1 MYNEI
6 DFLKLKFV
14 TFQMQD
20 YTFRLHEHPKFKW
33 SPSLSAKDFMAVL
46 ANITAI
52 KIRGT
57 YVPNGAGFL
66 DEVKLESAR
75 RGIATGQATWIERF
89 PIFSFNVNI
98 YFESISATNSIIFQ
112 IHDSNYNFVFR
123 CVCPDGYKGN
133 FCEEC
138 IPGHYHENNGGPFA
152 RCIPCSCNGHTEFC
166 DSETGMCLVKY

>member
-1 MYNEI
+1 
-6 DFLKLKFV
+6 
-14 TFQMQD
+14 MQD

-75 RGIATGQATWIERF
+75 RGIATGQATWIERC
-89 PIFSFNVNI
+89 PIICFIVTVYFQSICAPNSTICQVCI
-98 YFESISATNSIIFQ
+98 Y
-112 IHDSNYNFVFR
+112 
-123 CVCPDGYKGN
+123 
-133 FCEEC
+133 
-138 IPGHYHENNGGPFA
+138 
-152 RCIPCSCNGHTEFC
+152 
-166 DSETGMCLVKY
+166 

>member
-1 MYNEI
+1 
-6 DFLKLKFV
+6 
-14 TFQMQD
+14 MQD

-98 YFESISATNSIIFQ
+98 YFESISAPNSIIFQ
-112 IHDSNYNFVFR
+112 IHDYNYDFVFQ
-123 CVCPDGYKGN
+123 
-133 FCEEC
+133 
-138 IPGHYHENNGGPFA
+138 
-152 RCIPCSCNGHTEFC
+152 
-166 DSETGMCLVKY
+166 MCLSRWI